1 MFLKIAYLDDIEKLA
16 GILVKNGY
24 AVKRA
29 RRPGK
34 GKKVIHGIE
43 ILEDIDIPREDDD
56 E

>member
-29 RRPGK
+29 SRPGK

-43 ILEDIDIPREDDD
+43 IFEEVKVPREDDD

>member
-29 RRPGK
+29 KRPGK

-43 ILEDIDIPREDDD
+43 IMENTEVPREDDD